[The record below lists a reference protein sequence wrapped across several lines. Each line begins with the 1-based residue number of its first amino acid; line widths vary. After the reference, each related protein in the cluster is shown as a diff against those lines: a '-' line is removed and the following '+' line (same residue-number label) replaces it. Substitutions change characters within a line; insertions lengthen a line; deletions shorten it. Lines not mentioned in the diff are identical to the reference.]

1 MTRKVLVIG
10 LGLIG
15 GSIALALQ
23 KAPETKI
30 IGYDMDAQ
38 TREHAKTLNIV
49 HEIVADPLAVAAEVD
64 VIIFGTPVNATL
76 DWMEQLKSWPLK
88 NKVIVTD
95 TGSTKKLIMQ
105 KASELRELGIRLL
118 VDIQWR
124 GLIKVVCWLLR
135 RIFLKTHITCLHH
148 LLGKKLFIWHSLKVC

>member
-49 HEIVADPLAVAAEVD
+49 HDIVADPLAVAAEVD

-95 TGSTKKLIMQ
+95 TGSTKINYAK
-105 KASELRELGIRLL
+105 S
-118 VDIQWR
+118 
-124 GLIKVVCWLLR
+124 
-135 RIFLKTHITCLHH
+135 RITRTWDNVYWWTSN
-148 LLGKKLFIWHSLKVC
+148 GGVS

>member
-30 IGYDMDAQ
+30 IGYDMDAK
-38 TREHAKTLNIV
+38 TREHAQTLNIV
-49 HEIVADPLAVAAEVD
+49 HDIVVDPKSVAADVD

-76 DWMEQLKSWPLK
+76 EWMEQLKTWPLK
-88 NKVIVTD
+88 KKSYCNRHRKYKKNDYAKGWGI
-95 TGSTKKLIMQ
+95 TGARHYLYWRS
-105 KASELRELGIRLL
+105 SDGRL
-118 VDIQWR
+118 
-124 GLIKVVCWLLR
+124 
-135 RIFLKTHITCLHH
+135 
-148 LLGKKLFIWHSLKVC
+148 S

>member
-30 IGYDMDAQ
+30 FGYDMDAQ
-38 TREHAKTLNIV
+38 TREHAKTLKIV
-49 HEIVADPLAVAAEVD
+49 HDIVTDPKDVAADVD

-76 DWMEQLKSWPLK
+76 EWMEQLKSWPLK

-95 TGSTKKLIMQ
+95 TGSTKKNDYA
-105 KASELRELGIRLL
+105 KS
-118 VDIQWR
+118 
-124 GLIKVVCWLLR
+124 R
-135 RIFLKTHITCLHH
+135 RITGSRDYVYRRTPNGRL
-148 LLGKKLFIWHSLKVC
+148 S

>member
-1 MTRKVLVIG
+1 MKRGFIVRSG
-10 LGLIG
+10 NALGLPGFIRVTIG
-15 GSIALALQ
+15 TEAQNAALLSQLDEVLKQQGYLHDTQSTRYRAWIDRWFYCPCFA

-49 HEIVADPLAVAAEVD
+49 HDIVADPLAVAAEVD

-95 TGSTKKLIMQ
+95 TGVQKLIMQ
-105 KASELRELGIRLL
+105 KPANYENLG
-118 VDIQWR
+118 
-124 GLIKVVCWLLR
+124 
-135 RIFLKTHITCLHH
+135 
-148 LLGKKLFIWHSLKVC
+148 

>member
-1 MTRKVLVIG
+1 
-10 LGLIG
+10 
-15 GSIALALQ
+15 
-23 KAPETKI
+23 
-30 IGYDMDAQ
+30 MDAQ

-105 KASELRELGIRLL
+105 KASELRELGITFIGGHPMAGSHKSGVLAAKAHL
-118 VDIQWR
+118 
-124 GLIKVVCWLLR
+124 
-135 RIFLKTHITCLHH
+135 LKTHITCLHH